1 MVAALVKLMDSD
13 LDEVRKRVDL
23 PAEAGAVLAGCTATA
38 EALERL
44 ESRGF
49 LIEAA
54 RLIAHA
60 LPKREATWWACM
72 CAHHTAPADL
82 PEPDRAAV
90 AAAEQWVRRQ
100 SDEPRRAA
108 FAAAQ
113 QAGFGSPEAWAAVA
127 AFWSGDSMSPLGQ
140 PAVPPADHLTG
151 TAVAGAV
158 ALAAVRRRP
167 ERQKDRLAR
176 FLDSAHNIAAGGPGR
191 LPPEEG

>member
-1 MVAALVKLMDSD
+1 MGAALVKLVDSD
-13 LDEVRKRVDL
+13 LDEVRKRLDL
-23 PAEAGAVLAGCTATA
+23 PAEASALLEGCAATS

-44 ESRGF
+44 EGSGF
-49 LIEAA
+49 LIEAT
-54 RLIAHA
+54 RLLAHA

-72 CAHHTAPADL
+72 CAHHTAPANL
-82 PEPDRAAV
+82 PEPDRTAV
-90 AAAEQWVRRQ
+90 TQAEQWVRRQ

-113 QAGFGSPEAWAAVA
+113 QAGFGSPEAWAGVA
-127 AFWSGDSMSPLGQ
+127 AFWSGDSMSPIGQ
-140 PAVPPADHLTG
+140 PVVPPADHLTG
-151 TAVAGAV
+151 TAVAGAI
-158 ALAAVRRRP
+158 ALAAVRARP

>member
-1 MVAALVKLMDSD
+1 MGAALVKLVDSN
-13 LDEVRKRVDL
+13 LEEVRKRLDL
-23 PAEAGAVLAGCTATA
+23 PPEANTLLDGCAATA

-44 ESRGF
+44 EGRGF
-49 LIEAA
+49 LIEAT
-54 RLIAHA
+54 RLLAHA

-82 PEPDRAAV
+82 PELDRTAV
-90 AAAEQWVRRQ
+90 TQAEQWVRRQ

-113 QAGFGSPEAWAAVA
+113 QAGFNSPEAWAAVA
-127 AFWSGDSMSPLGQ
+127 AFWSGDSMSPIGQ
-140 PAVPPADHLTG
+140 PAVPPADYLTG
-151 TAVAGAV
+151 TAVSGAI
-158 ALAAVRRRP
+158 ALAAVRAKP

-191 LPPEEG
+191 LPPEEE